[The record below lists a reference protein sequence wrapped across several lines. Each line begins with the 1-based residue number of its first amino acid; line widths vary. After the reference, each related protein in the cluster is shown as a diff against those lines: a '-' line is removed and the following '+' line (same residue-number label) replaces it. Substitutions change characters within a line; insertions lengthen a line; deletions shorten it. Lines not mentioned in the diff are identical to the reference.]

1 MKRLYLLLL
10 VSFPLSVL
18 ASSNSDLPDLGL
30 SASARISSTQ
40 EYQLG
45 RAIVRDLQLRG
56 AIVSDPE
63 LTAYVQSIG
72 NKIAVHA
79 HDGEQRFT
87 FFLVNDPQVN
97 AFALPGG
104 FIGVHTGLIAA
115 TSNENELAGVLA
127 HEIAHVSQKHIARM
141 IESQGQTSLL
151 TTAATLAALLVGG
164 LTGADGKAISAAVQV
179 AQGAALQQRINF
191 TRENEYEADR
201 VGINFLAEA
210 GFDPQGMP
218 DFFQTLS
225 RRNGVSGQQVPEFL
239 RTHPVSSNR
248 IAETRNR
255 AALLP
260 AAQVASSLSYGLAKA
275 RLNVLSGT
283 SAAEALKAL
292 EARIERH
299 PTEER
304 DDTQYAYGLAL
315 LRAGDTGKAVE
326 LIQPLFGRNQTTVA
340 YHILYGEALFADD
353 QTDAALTRLNRSQ
366 TLFPRNVPLTM
377 SHANILIEA
386 DEPNKARVLML
397 DLVNNVEYT
406 TEQLRILAMAANAA
420 GFNGD
425 AHYYMSEFH
434 VLNGQLDLAANQLRM
449 ALKSP
454 DIRDYQYARIETRL
468 EDIEAVIYKGRRENR
483 ERKPRPA
490 SQSPR
495 TGLSGSQG

>member
-1 MKRLYLLLL
+1 LKHLILLILT
-10 VSFPLSVL
+10 SFSLQTW

-30 SASARISSTQ
+30 SASAKISSTQ

-45 RAIVRDLQLRG
+45 RAIVRDLQQRG
-56 AIVSDPE
+56 AIVQDPE
-63 LTAYVQSIG
+63 LTAYIQSIG
-72 NKIAVHA
+72 NQISVHA

-87 FFLVNDPQVN
+87 FFIIDDPQVN

-104 FIGVHTGLIAA
+104 FIGVHTGLITT

-151 TTAATLAALLVGG
+151 TTAATLAALLIGG
-164 LTGADGKAISAAVQV
+164 LGGADGKTISAAVQV

-201 VGINFLAEA
+201 VGINFLYEA

-218 DFFQTLS
+218 SFFQTLS
-225 RRNGVSGQQVPEFL
+225 RRSGVSGQQVPEFL
-239 RTHPVSSNR
+239 RTHPVSTNR

-255 AALLP
+255 AELLP
-260 AAQVASSLSYGLAKA
+260 ARQVPSSMSYELAKA
-275 RLNVLSGT
+275 RLNVFAEDSAT
-283 SAAEALKAL
+283 SALKNL

-304 DDTQYAYGLAL
+304 DDVQYAYGLAL
-315 LRAGDTGKAVE
+315 ARAGKSSKAIE
-326 LIQPLFGRNQTTVA
+326 LIEPLFGRNQNTVA
-340 YHILYGEALFADD
+340 YHILYGETLFADG
-353 QTDAALTRLNRSQ
+353 QTEAALTRLKRSQ
-366 TLFPRNVPLTM
+366 ILFPRNVPLTM

-386 DEPNKARVLML
+386 GNPDEARTLML

-434 VLNGQLDLAANQLRM
+434 VLNGQLNLAADQLKM

-468 EDIEAVIYKGRRENR
+468 EDIEEVIVKSRRGK
-483 ERKPRPA
+483 RKRKPA
-490 SQSPR
+490 SQSRR
-495 TGLSGSQG
+495 TGFTPT